1 MNLRLCAAEDCQ
13 KPFEPLY
20 EQQETQKYCSLA
32 CGNRQR
38 VRNCRA
44 RHKVKPNGGPG
55 GKRRQ
60 ARLFPASAVNRR
72 TKPKPEIRLKQDD
85 LFPDEGAG
93 LIATFGGAVKY
104 AGGGSV
110 SDNEA
115 YNRYSVKSGNRPP
128 ESVPAHQPE
137 ARFAA

>member
-1 MNLRLCAAEDCQ
+1 M
-13 KPFEPLY
+13 
-20 EQQETQKYCSLA
+20 
-32 CGNRQR
+32 R
-38 VRNCRA
+38 VRHCRA
-44 RHKVKPNGGPG
+44 RKRYGDDGGPG

-85 LFPDEGAG
+85 LFPDDGAA

-104 AGGGSV
+104 AGDGSV
-110 SDNEA
+110 SDNGA
-115 YNRYSVKSGNRPP
+115 YNRYSVKSGKRPP

-137 ARFAA
+137 ASFAA